1 MRSKW
6 TVTSN
11 FVGGKRMYGVYRII
25 DPTAVDHSGNR
36 EMYGS
41 YVETREEAAAIAEK
55 LNSKEKPA
63 Q

>member
-11 FVGGKRMYGVYRII
+11 FIGGGTMYGVYRII

-36 EMYGS
+36 EMFGS
-41 YVETREEAAAIAEK
+41 YVETREEATAIAEK